1 MDGFE
6 SNDGVIIIA
15 ATNRPDVL
23 DPALLRP
30 GRFDRRIV
38 VPRPDLR
45 GRIGI
50 LQVHTRKVPLST
62 GSGAVDLEV
71 IARGTPGFSGAD
83 LEFLVNEA
91 ALIAARRDK
100 DKVEA
105 DDFEEAKDKVLMGAE
120 RRSMIIS
127 EKEKRTTAVHE
138 AGHALVARVIS
149 ASGGGTGAEVDPV
162 HKVTIIP
169 RGRALGLTQ
178 QLPPEDRLNMTRE
191 FALNQI
197 AILMGGRVAEE
208 IVFGQ
213 KTTGAGNDIERATEL
228 ARSMVTE
235 WGMSDAFGPLNFSSG
250 KHEVFLGRDFSQGNT
265 HSEDTSQRIDAEI
278 RRIVFQQ
285 HERAVGILTEHRK
298 DLEQIADSLL
308 EYETLD
314 GDDIDTLLRGGKIER
329 PVAAAARKAKGPA
342 AEGEE
347 SRKRPTLIP
356 PLGKKDPSPEP
367 A

>member
-50 LQVHTRKVPLST
+50 LQVHTRKVPL
-62 GSGAVDLEV
+62 GAAVDLEV

-105 DDFEEAKDKVLMGAE
+105 DDFEDAKDKVLMGAE

-127 EKEKRTTAVHE
+127 EKEKRNTAIHE
-138 AGHALVARVIS
+138 AGHALVTRFV
-149 ASGGGTGAEVDPV
+149 GAEADPV

-178 QLPPEDRLNMTRE
+178 QLPPEDRLSMTRE
-191 FALNQI
+191 FAQNQI

-213 KTTGAGNDIERATEL
+213 KTTGAGNDIERATEI

-235 WGMSDAFGPLNFSSG
+235 WGMSDEFGPLNFAGG
-250 KHEVFLGRDFSQGNT
+250 KHEVFLGRDFNSSDRL
-265 HSEDTSQRIDAEI
+265 SEDTAKRIDAEI
-278 RRIVFQQ
+278 RDIVFKQ
-285 HERAVGILTEHRK
+285 HARAVTILTEHRK
-298 DLEQIADSLL
+298 ELEAIGEALL
-308 EYETLD
+308 EHETID
-314 GDDIDTLLRGGKIER
+314 GNDIDILLRGGTITRPISPGKKKADER
-329 PVAAAARKAKGPA
+329 AAKE
-342 AEGEE
+342 AEEKEE
-347 SRKRPTLIP
+347 RAKRPSILP
-356 PLGKKDPSPEP
+356 PIGKKDPSPEP

>member
-1 MDGFE
+1 M
-6 SNDGVIIIA
+6 STSRSSRA
-15 ATNRPDVL
+15 AR
-23 DPALLRP
+23 
-30 GRFDRRIV
+30 
-38 VPRPDLR
+38 
-45 GRIGI
+45 
-50 LQVHTRKVPLST
+50 
-62 GSGAVDLEV
+62 
-71 IARGTPGFSGAD
+71 PGFSGAD

-120 RRSMIIS
+120 RRSMFIS

-138 AGHALVARVIS
+138 SGHALVARFVGVE
-149 ASGGGTGAEVDPV
+149 ADPV

-178 QLPPEDRLNMTRE
+178 QLPPEDRLSMTRE
-191 FALNQI
+191 FAQNQI

-213 KTTGAGNDIERATEL
+213 KTTGAGNDIERATDL

-235 WGMSDAFGPLNFSSG
+235 WGMSDEFGPLNFSSGG
-250 KHEVFLGRDFSQGNT
+250 KHEVFLGRDFSST
-265 HSEDTSQRIDAEI
+265 ERHSEDTAQRIDAEI
-278 RRIVFQQ
+278 RRIVFTQY
-285 HERAVGILTEHRK
+285 ERATKILTEHRK
-298 DLEQIADSLL
+298 ELDQCAEGLL

-314 GDDIDTLLRGGKIER
+314 DDDIDTLLKGGKLDR
-329 PVAAAARKAKGPA
+329 PVAAVARKQKEA
-342 AEGEE
+342 ASEDE
-347 SRKRPTLIP
+347 SRAKRPSILP
-356 PLGKKDPSPEP
+356 PIGKKDPSPEP

>member
-45 GRIGI
+45 GRMGI
-50 LQVHTRKVPLST
+50 LAVHTRKVPLAPVDPIR
-62 GSGAVDLEV
+62 GGGVDLE
-71 IARGTPGFSGAD
+71 ILARGTPGFSGAD

-100 DKVEA
+100 DKVEME
-105 DDFEEAKDKVLMGAE
+105 DFEEAKDKVLMGAE

-138 AGHALVARVIS
+138 AGHALVARFVGEE
-149 ASGGGTGAEVDPV
+149 ADPV

-169 RGRALGLTQ
+169 RGRALGVTQ

-191 FALNQI
+191 FAQNQI
-197 AILMGGRVAEE
+197 SILMGGRVAEE

-235 WGMSDAFGPLNFSSG
+235 WGMSDEFGPLNFSSG
-250 KHEVFLGRDFSQGNT
+250 KQEVFLGRDFSSST
-265 HSEDTSQRIDAEI
+265 HLSEDTAQRIDAEI
-278 RRIVFQQ
+278 RRIVTSQYD
-285 HERAVGILTEHRK
+285 RAMQILTEHRK
-298 DLEQIADSLL
+298 ELEVVAEALL

-314 GDDIDTLLRGGKIER
+314 GDDIDTLLRGSKIER
-329 PVAAAARKAKGPA
+329 PVSATTKKRQEAAAEK
-342 AEGEE
+342 EE
-347 SRKRPTLIP
+347 AHKRPSILP

>member
-1 MDGFE
+1 GWLLT
-6 SNDGVIIIA
+6 A
-15 ATNRPDVL
+15 ARNCPDVL
-23 DPALLRP
+23 APALLRP

-45 GRIGI
+45 GRMGI
-50 LQVHTRKVPLST
+50 LQVHTRKVPL
-62 GSGAVDLEV
+62 GQVDLEV
-71 IARGTPGFSGAD
+71 LARGTPGFSGAD

-91 ALIAARRDK
+91 ALTAARKDK
-100 DKVEA
+100 DKVEM
-105 DDFEEAKDKVLMGAE
+105 DDFDQAKDKVLMGPE

-138 AGHALVARVIS
+138 AGHALVAKFVGEE
-149 ASGGGTGAEVDPV
+149 ADPV

-169 RGRALGLTQ
+169 RGRALGVTQ

-208 IVFGQ
+208 IVFEK

-250 KHEVFLGRDFSQGNT
+250 KQEVFLGRDFSTSNQ

-278 RRIVFQQ
+278 RNIVTQQ
-285 HERAVGILTEHRK
+285 YDRAKAILTEHRPE
-298 DLEQIADSLL
+298 LEQVAEALL

-314 GDDIDTLLRGGKIER
+314 GDDIDTLVRRGK
-329 PVAAAARKAKGPA
+329 
-342 AEGEE
+342 
-347 SRKRPTLIP
+347 
-356 PLGKKDPSPEP
+356 
-367 A
+367 

>member
-1 MDGFE
+1 M
-6 SNDGVIIIA
+6 
-15 ATNRPDVL
+15 
-23 DPALLRP
+23 
-30 GRFDRRIV
+30 
-38 VPRPDLR
+38 
-45 GRIGI
+45 GI
-50 LQVHTRKVPLST
+50 LAVHTRKVPL
-62 GSGAVDLEV
+62 GSGVDLEV

-120 RRSMIIS
+120 RRSMFIS
-127 EKEKRTTAVHE
+127 EKEKRTTAIHE
-138 AGHALVARVIS
+138 AGHALVARFVGIE
-149 ASGGGTGAEVDPV
+149 ADPV

-191 FALNQI
+191 FAQNQI

-208 IVFGQ
+208 IIFGQ

-235 WGMSDAFGPLNFSSG
+235 WGMSDEFGPLNFSGG
-250 KHEVFLGRDFSQGNT
+250 KHEVFLGRDFNSADRL
-265 HSEDTSQRIDAEI
+265 SEDTARRIDAEI
-278 RRIVFQQ
+278 RDIVFKQ
-285 HERAVGILTEHRK
+285 HERAMTILTEHRK
-298 DLEQIADSLL
+298 ELEAVGEALL
-308 EYETLD
+308 DHETLD
-314 GDDIDTLLRGGKIER
+314 GNDIDTILRGGKIER
-329 PVAAAARKAKGPA
+329 LTAPAKKKAAAAAK
-342 AEGEE
+342 EE
-347 SRKRPTLIP
+347 EEARGKRPSILP